1 MASKKDKLK
10 KESPPKLMK
19 RDESTSENEEIVN
32 IKVQTKSTIETKKR
46 VDYDAPS
53 PSDVKIDEEEV
64 TRLTK
69 TLLEKLYRNSIK
81 RYSEETE
88 NLERKGSLEH
98 VDANKLFRQSNS
110 AKDPDLVHRLSN
122 HSFMNE

>member
-1 MASKKDKLK
+1 LI
-10 KESPPKLMK
+10 K
-19 RDESTSENEEIVN
+19 RDESMSENEEIVN

-88 NLERKGSLEH
+88 KLERKGSLEH